1 MGISYV
7 EAIRL
12 LFTELEITRVPNRTS
27 VLLDRIAKANNYQT
41 QLKWRVNV
49 GGAAVAGRA
58 TTADV
63 GATNAAD
70 TLKSCILPIGD
81 RVLGH
86 TFSVLTTEIAEAKS
100 AGEGA
105 IKDLF
110 LEHIYSAYSVIMPA
124 LNALLYSGVGST
136 ASHGVFGL
144 DQVVDAT
151 AYAGIVKATYP
162 EWSGALLANGGTARA
177 LSRGLFDGLDV
188 AFSRAGVDYDTIV
201 TTPEV
206 IKKYGQLF
214 AADRAMT
221 VAGPNGVA
229 DIGFSGYLYNGKPL
243 LMDPQCPTGAMYF
256 FNSSNVQLRT
266 FATEGTVKDD
276 GGNVRGV
283 QVRNS
288 NTLGL
293 NFSISQ
299 LFGRNPDK
307 FEFEIGIKP
316 QLMVRNPR
324 AVGIVRDIIQ

>member
-12 LFTELEITRVPNRTS
+12 LFTELEITRIPNRSS
-27 VLLDRIAKANNYQT
+27 VLLDRMAKASNYQT
-41 QLKWRVNV
+41 QVKWRVNV
-49 GGAAVAGRA
+49 GGGAVSGRA

-63 GATNAAD
+63 AGTDSQD
-70 TLKSCILPIGD
+70 TLKTCNLPIGD

-86 TFSVLTTEIAEAKS
+86 AFSILGTEITEAKS

-105 IKDLF
+105 IRDLF
-110 LEHIYSAYSVIMPA
+110 MENIYSAYSVIMPE
-124 LNALLYSGVGST
+124 LNRLLYVGT
-136 ASHGVFGL
+136 GNAGSHGIFGL

-162 EWSGALLANGGTARA
+162 EWVGALSANGGTARA
-177 LSRGLFDGLDV
+177 LSRGLFDSLDV
-188 AFSRAGVDYDTIV
+188 AFSRSGVDYDTII

-229 DIGFSGYLYNGKPL
+229 DIGFSGYFYNGKPL
-243 LMDPQCPTGAMYF
+243 LMDPQCPAGSMYF
-256 FNSSNVQLRT
+256 FNSANVQVRT
-266 FATEGTVKDD
+266 FATEETVMN
-276 GGNVRGV
+276 GSNEVRSL
-283 QVRNS
+283 QVRNN
-288 NTLGL
+288 NTMDL
-293 NFSISQ
+293 NFSIAQ
-299 LFGRNPDK
+299 LYGKNPDK
-307 FEFEIGIKP
+307 LEFEIGIKP